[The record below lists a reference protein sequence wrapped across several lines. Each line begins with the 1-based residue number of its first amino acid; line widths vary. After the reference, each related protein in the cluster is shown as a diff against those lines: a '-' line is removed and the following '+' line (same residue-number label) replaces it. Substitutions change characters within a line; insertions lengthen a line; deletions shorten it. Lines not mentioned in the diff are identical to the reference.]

1 MIREV
6 HGMTR
11 PIVNG
16 TASLV
21 VAVLL
26 GGCPGEQPDPAILA
40 RDTPAAP
47 PPAAAVPPD
56 APRAERIPLQP
67 VDAALGS
74 GEALIVAGPTE
85 LRIELGVSTALPNA
99 RLPAYLRSGRCD
111 DGGPIVAPLE
121 SIDSDPLGDGG
132 SSTIVPLAPHQLLD
146 GQSYIEIQDGGAEP
160 RNPIFCGDLPA
171 RPELHPDIRPDP
183 IIGD

>member
-1 MIREV
+1 
-6 HGMTR
+6 MTR

-16 TASLV
+16 MAAMV

-26 GGCPGEQPDPAILA
+26 GGCPGEQPDPAVLA
-40 RDTPAAP
+40 RDTPEAP
-47 PPAAAVPPD
+47 PPVAAVPPG
-56 APRAERIPLQP
+56 APRPERISLQP
-67 VDAALGS
+67 VGEAAGS

-85 LRIELGVSTALPNA
+85 LRIELGVSASLPNA

-121 SIDSDPLGDGG
+121 SIDSDRLGDGG

-146 GQSYIEIQDGGAEP
+146 GQSYIEIQHGGAEP

-171 RPELHPDIRPDP
+171 RHELHPDIRPDP
-183 IIGD
+183 IVGD